1 MLGHTKKLNCLYTSK
16 SISYPMDFC
25 FSMAVHKSQQVIQC
39 FWKKL
44 LAVFWIS
51 KLKRAMGAAR
61 RVLGPEIFPRRKPC
75 GDERPSVLCWYSSLL
90 SSPKRYFSRWPW
102 DWGFVLGCLGVLCV
116 CVFILT
122 CHVFI
127 SRQMES
133 KIWNVTFRYL
143 EVFFANKDDCFLP
156 LNWRR
161 QHLVE
166 WKKWTKK

>member
-16 SISYPMDFC
+16 SISYPVDFC

-51 KLKRAMGAAR
+51 KLKRAMGATR
-61 RVLGPEIFPRRKPC
+61 RVLGPEIFPRRNLTWCIVVMRDRQYCVGILPC
-75 GDERPSVLCWYSSLL
+75 CLPQRDISVGGLGIEGLCL
-90 SSPKRYFSRWPW
+90 
-102 DWGFVLGCLGVLCV
+102 DVWGFCV
-116 CVFILT
+116 CVCYSDLPCIYFKADGE
-122 CHVFI
+122 
-127 SRQMES
+127 QDM
-133 KIWNVTFRYL
+133 KRYL
-143 EVFFANKDDCFLP
+143 QIFGGFFANKDDCFLP

-166 WKKWTKK
+166 